1 MHRPTFSTSDDLLL
15 AGHRR
20 LAEAEPRAA
29 VVLAHGFSASAED
42 PTVAATALALTGAGF
57 DVVTYDARGHG
68 GSEGES
74 TLGDLEQHD
83 VAAAVHAARER
94 SDRLVVVGA
103 SMGAIAVLRYAAN
116 HEAEIHGVV
125 AVSCPARWELPRTPM
140 AVACTALTRTR
151 PGRAVAARWLRVR
164 VASRWTDPEPPIE
177 LVPRIA
183 SPVAIVH
190 GRRDRFIPVAASG
203 ELFEV
208 ANEPRRL
215 SVVERMGH
223 AFDDAATPAIV
234 DAVHWTL
241 SMSPVGDKPVGATNV
256 SAISG

>member
-1 MHRPTFSTSDDLLL
+1 VHRPTFSTTDNLLL

-20 LAEAEPRAA
+20 LTGSEPRAA
-29 VVLAHGFSASAED
+29 VVIAHGFSASAED
-42 PTVAATALALTGAGF
+42 PAVAATALALTDAGF

-116 HEAEIHGVV
+116 HGTAVDGVV
-125 AVSCPARWELPRTPM
+125 AVSCPARWELPRTPT
-140 AVACTALTRTR
+140 AFLCAALTRTR
-151 PGRAVAARWLRVR
+151 PGRALAARWLRVR
-164 VASRWTDPEPPIE
+164 IAPEWTDPEPPIS

-183 SPVAIVH
+183 SPVAVVH
-190 GRRDRFIPVAASG
+190 GRRDRFIPPTAGAD
-203 ELFEV
+203 LFEV

-215 SVVERMGH
+215 SVVEGMGH
-223 AFDDAATPAIV
+223 AFDDAATPAILESIE
-234 DAVHWTL
+234 WTL
-241 SMSPVGDKPVGATNV
+241 SSAQQRQQPLAAT
-256 SAISG
+256 SE